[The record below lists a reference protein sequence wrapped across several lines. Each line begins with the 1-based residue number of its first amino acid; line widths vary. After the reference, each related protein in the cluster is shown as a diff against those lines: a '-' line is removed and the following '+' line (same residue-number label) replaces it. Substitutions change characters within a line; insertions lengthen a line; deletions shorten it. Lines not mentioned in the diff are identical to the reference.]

1 MKQRNFKQLVH
12 SNLQHALSDYERLC
26 NDYED
31 VKMEKMELV
40 GQTMY
45 FINYRYLIEKDA
57 Q

>member
-12 SNLQHALSDYERLC
+12 SDLQHALSDYERLC
-26 NDYED
+26 NEYED
-31 VKMEKMELV
+31 VRMEKMELI